1 MELRHLRYFVA
12 VAEEEHLTRAA
23 ERLHIS
29 QPPLSRQI
37 RDLEEELGVRL
48 FERGA
53 NVIRLTEAGSAFLK
67 DARDILRRADE
78 AVDRLRAE
86 QRPCRERIEVGYS
99 PTLGAELLSEVLGD
113 LRRRGIGQRLLLRD
127 LSTEESTRLVA
138 SGKLALSIQA
148 RPRRLPNRS
157 LTFEPLFDL
166 PFRLLVS
173 ESDPLVQRSDGVPL
187 AEVGPIVIFDP
198 TEYPEYEMHIAKL
211 FRSVG
216 GRPKIIGTYDT
227 AASLAAAVTSGQG
240 AALVPASFS
249 LPCRAKLLEITPEA
263 TVDVGMLR
271 PRKEERI
278 GAPDLLEALRAA
290 AEQRRA
296 PDTQVDFAL
305 E

>member
-53 NVIRLTEAGSAFLK
+53 NVIRLTEAGAAFLK

-78 AVDRLRAE
+78 AVERLRAE
-86 QRPCRERIEVGYS
+86 QRPCRERVEVGYS
-99 PTLGAELLSEVLGD
+99 PTLGSEVLSEVMEE
-113 LRRRGIGQRLLLRD
+113 LRRRRVAERVILRD

-138 SGKLALSIQA
+138 SGKLALSVQA

-157 LTFEPLFDL
+157 LTFEPLFEL
-166 PFRLLVS
+166 PFRLLVQANK
-173 ESDPLVQRSDGVPL
+173 ERDEKAIPLG
-187 AEVGPIVIFDP
+187 EVGPLVIFDR
-198 TEYPEYEMHIAKL
+198 TEYPEYWGQVSKL
-211 FRSVG
+211 FRSAGVK
-216 GRPKIIGTYDT
+216 PEVAGTYDT
-227 AASLAAAVTSGQG
+227 AASLAAAVTSGCG
-240 AALVPASFS
+240 SAVVPSTFSVPA
-249 LPCRAKLLEITPEA
+249 RGKLLPILPEGR
-263 TVDVGMLR
+263 VEVGILR

-278 GAPDLLEALRAA
+278 GAPDLIAALRAA
-290 AEQRRA
+290 GERRRTPGQQEA
-296 PDTQVDFAL
+296 FRL